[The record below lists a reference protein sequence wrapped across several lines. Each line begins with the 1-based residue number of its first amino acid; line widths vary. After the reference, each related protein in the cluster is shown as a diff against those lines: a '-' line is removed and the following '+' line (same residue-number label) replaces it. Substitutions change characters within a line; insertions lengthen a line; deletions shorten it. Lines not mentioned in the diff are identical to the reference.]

1 MGAQKAQIGFRQPD
15 NPSVICFANATSLYT
30 REASAAAG
38 WQRFSVDI
46 LCFCDRI
53 HRKYGFARKNREVRC
68 AKREKGTVE
77 ALRRQRPS
85 ASSEHLRDER
95 GGLRPITRD

>member
-46 LCFCDRI
+46 LCFCGRI
-53 HRKYGFARKNREVRC
+53 HRKYRFARKNREVRR